1 MLGEHVLTYSE
12 FIPYQETVLKMKVK
26 FHNGYIFNKK
36 SGKKLNYIKFIN
48 YIKLQLY

>member
-36 SGKKLNYIKFIN
+36 SGKELNY
-48 YIKLQLY
+48 